1 MQVLEKDKVIYRFNQ
16 NNPCVYS
23 VADGETFW
31 VETDDCYS
39 GQIQDETTLRT
50 DIDISVMDCAVG
62 PIEVKGARK
71 EDVLKIDILA
81 IETADHGVMV
91 TKKGMGILGEQV
103 KNPDTKI
110 IRVKDGFAYI
120 TPEIRLPL
128 TPMIGVLGVYPRDK
142 EDIHCAI
149 PGDHGSNMDT
159 KLIKVGSSVYFPV
172 FKDGAGIALGDLHAC
187 MGDGELDG
195 TGIEIAGRVCLHV
208 KVIHGKSIKRPIIET
223 DEALYFIASREN
235 IHDAIQVA
243 VDDTVKFLEKKKS
256 VPFTIAYRLLSAAC
270 DIQISELVNDT
281 LTVRVR
287 VPKLN
292 LQIDSLFD

>member
-1 MQVLEKDKVIYRFNQ
+1 MRVLPKDKVIYSFTQ
-16 NNPCVYS
+16 ANPFVYD

-39 GQIQDETTLRT
+39 GQIQDEKTLRT
-50 DIDISVMDCAVG
+50 DIDISIMDCAVG
-62 PIEVKGARK
+62 PIEVRGAEKGDTLRI
-71 EDVLKIDILA
+71 DVLA

-91 TKKGMGILGEQV
+91 TKKGMGILGADV
-103 KNPDTKI
+103 TVPDTKI
-110 IRVKDGFAYI
+110 IPVRDRFAYI

-128 TPMIGVLGVYPRDK
+128 TPMIGVLGVYPREG
-142 EDIHCAI
+142 EDIHCAV

-159 KLIKVGSSVYFPV
+159 KLVRVGSSVYFPV

-195 TGIEIAGRVCLHV
+195 TGIEIAGRVCLRV
-208 KVIHGKSIKRPIIET
+208 TVIKGHPIERPVIET
-223 DEALYFIASREN
+223 DEAFYFLASRED
-235 IHDAIQVA
+235 IHDAIRVACRNA
-243 VDDTVKFLEKKKS
+243 VDFLMRKKE

-287 VPKLN
+287 VPKRD
-292 LQIDSLFD
+292 LQIDALF